1 MRRLLALLTLLAVCV
16 TPAVASEPS
25 SGEVS
30 KATPKVTW
38 EGAVTSFQS
47 WQTYNAG
54 NGQCVPPSCDTFTL
68 EVKDAAP
75 LLNVTVESGDST
87 MFVEVVK
94 PDGSKELF
102 SGETKA
108 VGKIKNPAPGSY
120 TINVA
125 QNEQTQAV
133 HKGTA
138 ELVFPATAPPATT
151 TPPPSGT
158 TPPATTDAPPAT
170 LSLKAGKRKGKA
182 LAVTIKASAPVSNVS
197 AKLLRG
203 KRVVGTGSLS
213 VIKDSAVLKL
223 KLKGKPKRGKHT
235 LKVTAT
241 DEQGRSVAKT
251 LTVKI

>member
-1 MRRLLALLTLLAVCV
+1 MRRLLALLTLLALAT
-16 TPAVASEPS
+16 TPAVASDPS

-54 NGQCVPPSCDTFTL
+54 QGRCIPPSCDTFTL

-75 LLNVTVESGDST
+75 LLNIVVESADSGI
-87 MFVEVVK
+87 FVEVVK
-94 PDGSKELF
+94 PDGSKEQFGGVDLKV
-102 SGETKA
+102 TAKL
-108 VGKIKNPAPGSY
+108 KNPATGSY

-125 QNEQTQAV
+125 QNEQTQAT

-138 ELVFPATAPPATT
+138 ELVFPSPAPAPAAPPAATT
-151 TPPPSGT
+151 PAAADTPPPT
-158 TPPATTDAPPAT
+158 V
-170 LSLKAGKRKGKA
+170 SLKAGKLKGRSLPITIKSSAA
-182 LAVTIKASAPVSNVS
+182 LANVK

-203 KRVVGTGSLS
+203 KKVVATGSL
-213 VIKDSAVLKL
+213 IKVNGSAVMKL
-223 KLKGKPKRGKHT
+223 KLKGRAKRGRHK
-235 LKVTAT
+235 LKLTAM
-241 DEQGRSVAKT
+241 DEQGRSLAKT

>member
-1 MRRLLALLTLLAVCV
+1 MRRLLALMLLMVLA
-16 TPAVASEPS
+16 TAPALASDPA

-54 NGQCVPPSCDTFTL
+54 HGQCIEPSCDTFTL
-68 EVKDAAP
+68 DVKDAAP
-75 LLNVTVESGDST
+75 LLTVTVESGDST

-94 PDGSKELF
+94 PDGTKELF

-108 VGKIKNPAPGSY
+108 IAKLKNPATGSY

-138 ELVFPATAPPATT
+138 ELTFPSTAPPAPTTPPSST
-151 TPPPSGT
+151 TPPPAAD
-158 TPPATTDAPPAT
+158 TPPPT
-170 LSLKAGKRKGKA
+170 LSVKAGRLKGKS
-182 LAVTIKASAPVSNVS
+182 LPVTIRSSATVANVKAT
-197 AKLLRG
+197 LLRG
-203 KRVVGTGSLS
+203 RKVIGRGSLEK
-213 VIKDSAVLKL
+213 INGSAQMKL
-223 KLKGKPKRGKHT
+223 RLKGRPKRGKHT
-235 LKVTAT
+235 LKVTAM
-241 DEQGRSVAKT
+241 DEQGRSVSKT